1 MSGQVVTTSPL
12 SIGDFRA
19 LAALGSQPAPSLD
32 PVRPT
37 WIFGTGSF
45 GRALARALGVH
56 GIPVSGFVQTS
67 PAGRSVDDL
76 PVVDWATLR
85 AQHGDVQI
93 VLGIFNRDMPQDQL
107 VALALDHGFPPPVLP
122 QQLFERVAPT
132 MGWRYWLAPRSH
144 LVSHLPRVARLATRL
159 ADDDSRTT
167 LFRVVAFRLGLDAAF
182 SSVRS
187 ADPQYFNRLTIPHL
201 LRRAGYLTYV
211 DGGAFDGDSYRQLR
225 EIIAARCQLAILL
238 EPDPANYTALV
249 QSVAGDPAALCLPAA
264 ISDRHALLSF
274 SGGQR
279 EASAVGAA
287 GGSQVVSLAL
297 DDVLPFG
304 RADFIKLDVEGG
316 ELAAL
321 MGARRLITRERPL
334 LAFSL
339 YHRPEDLWV
348 LPELLLE
355 WGDGYDLFLR
365 QHQFNSFDLVCY
377 AIPRTP

>member
-1 MSGQVVTTSPL
+1 MTIV
-12 SIGDFRA
+12 
-19 LAALGSQPAPSLD
+19 
-32 PVRPT
+32 
-37 WIFGTGSF
+37 
-45 GRALARALGVH
+45 
-56 GIPVSGFVQTS
+56 GFVQTS
-67 PAGRSVDDL
+67 PGERTVDEL
-76 PVVDWATLR
+76 PVVDWATL
-85 AQHGDVQI
+85 QTHHGDAQI
-93 VLGIFNRDMPQDQL
+93 VLGIFNRDMPQNHL
-107 VALALDHGFPPPVLP
+107 ITLALEHGFAPPVLP
-122 QQLFERVAPT
+122 QQLFELVAPA
-132 MGWRYWLAPRSH
+132 MGWRYWLASRSH
-144 LVSHLPRVARLATRL
+144 LVSHMPRVAGLAARL
-159 ADDDSRTT
+159 ADEESRTT

-201 LRRAGYLTYV
+201 LRRAAPLTYI

-225 EIIAARCQLAILL
+225 EIMAAGCQLAILL
-238 EPDPANYTALV
+238 EPDPANYAALV

-264 ISDRHALLSF
+264 VSDRHALLSF
-274 SGGQR
+274 SGGQG

-321 MGARRLITRERPL
+321 MGARRLIVRERPL

-348 LPELLLE
+348 LPELLQDLCE
-355 WGDGYDLFLR
+355 GYDLYVR
-365 QHQFNSFDLVCY
+365 QHQYNSFDLVCY
-377 AIPRTP
+377 AIPNTT